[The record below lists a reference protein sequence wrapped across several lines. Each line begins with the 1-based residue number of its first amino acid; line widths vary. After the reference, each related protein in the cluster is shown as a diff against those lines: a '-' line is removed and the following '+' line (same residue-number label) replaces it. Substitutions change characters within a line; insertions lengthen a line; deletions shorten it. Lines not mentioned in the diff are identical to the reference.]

1 MPHVIAGRCDDA
13 TRTVVLEAGVLEPFL
28 IIEHVVESDD
38 VGDAAAAEVVEVVL
52 RGEERVP
59 DDVNQAQAKRDMNR
73 AQHRVVSSQSA
84 SETHGH

>member
-52 RGEERVP
+52 RG
-59 DDVNQAQAKRDMNR
+59 
-73 AQHRVVSSQSA
+73 
-84 SETHGH
+84 